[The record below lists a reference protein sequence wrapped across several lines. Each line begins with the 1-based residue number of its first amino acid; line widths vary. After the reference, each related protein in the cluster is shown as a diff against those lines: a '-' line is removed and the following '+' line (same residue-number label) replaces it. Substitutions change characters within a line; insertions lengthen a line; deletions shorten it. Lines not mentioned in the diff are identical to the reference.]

1 MKIRKADKEIINKK
15 IKEKLNRLLH
25 IQMFELQQ
33 MLI

>member
-15 IKEKLNRLLH
+15 IKEKLNQLLH